1 MRQIRP
7 YDAADRDAISG
18 VFYRAVH
25 EGSAAFYTEAER
37 AAWAPSPLAS
47 DRPDKLLDQWAWV
60 AERDGVVTGFI
71 SLCPDGELDMLF
83 VLPEVMGDGTAAQLY
98 DTLLH
103 QARAVGLARLTV
115 RASDLS
121 HRFLT
126 RRGWAL
132 DGRER
137 LEDAGEVFHLYLM
150 SLNLTPLVAPE

>member
-7 YDAADRDAISG
+7 YAADDREAISL
-18 VFYRAVH
+18 VFYRAVR
-25 EGSAAFYTEAER
+25 EGSAAFYSEAER
-37 AAWAPSPLAS
+37 AVWAPSPMAG
-47 DRPDKLLDQWAWV
+47 DRPDKLLEQWAWV
-60 AERDGVVTGFI
+60 AEQDGAVTGFI
-71 SLCPDGELDMLF
+71 SLCKDGELDMLF
-83 VLPEVMGDGTAAQLY
+83 VLPEMMGDGTAAQLY

-103 QARAVGLARLTV
+103 KAREVGLPRLTV

-137 LEDAGEVFHLYLM
+137 LEDGGEVYHLYLM
-150 SLNLTPLVAPE
+150 SLSVNPA

>member
-1 MRQIRP
+1 MRRIRP
-7 YDAADRDAISG
+7 YDAADRAAISL
-18 VFYRAVH
+18 VFYRAVR

-37 AAWAPSPLAS
+37 AAWAPGPLVS

-60 AERDGVVTGFI
+60 AVEEGAVTGFI
-71 SLCPDGELDMLF
+71 SLCHDGELDMLF
-83 VLPEVMGDGTAAQLY
+83 VLPEVMGDGTAADLY
-98 DTLLH
+98 DTLL
-103 QARAVGLARLTV
+103 QRARDVGLARLTV

-137 LEDAGEVFHLYLM
+137 LEDGGEVFHLYLM
-150 SLNLTPLVAPE
+150 SLTLIPA

>member
-1 MRQIRP
+1 MRQIRL
-7 YDAADRDAISG
+7 YTAADRDAISV

-37 AAWAPSPLAS
+37 AAWAPSPLAY

-60 AERDGVVTGFI
+60 AEQDGVVTGFI
-71 SLCPDGELDMLF
+71 SLCHDGELDMLF

-98 DTLLH
+98 DALLGK
-103 QARAVGLARLTV
+103 ARQVGLPRLNV

-137 LEDAGEVFHLYLM
+137 LEDGGEVFHLYLM
-150 SLNLTPLVAPE
+150 SLLVIPA

>member
-1 MRQIRP
+1 MPQIRP
-7 YDAADRDAISG
+7 YTAADRDAISL
-18 VFYRAVH
+18 VFYRAVR
-25 EGSAAFYTEAER
+25 EGSAAFYTEAQR
-37 AAWAPSPLAS
+37 AAWAPSPLTY

-60 AERDGVVTGFI
+60 AEQDGVVTGFI
-71 SLCPDGELDMLF
+71 SLCQDGELDMLF

-103 QARAVGLARLTV
+103 KARDVGLARLNV

-137 LEDAGEVFHLYLM
+137 LEDGGEVYHLYLM
-150 SLNLTPLVAPE
+150 SFPVTPI